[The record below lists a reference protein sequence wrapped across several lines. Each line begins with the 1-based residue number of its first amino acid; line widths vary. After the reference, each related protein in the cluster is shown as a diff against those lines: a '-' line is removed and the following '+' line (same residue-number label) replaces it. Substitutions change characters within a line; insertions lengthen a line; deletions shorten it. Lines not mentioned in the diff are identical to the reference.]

1 MKHVKLFEQFINEAD
16 DEDYL
21 KTLANSDYFAKGY
34 ETLFGLQSS
43 IKRILGD
50 REISPDESDVLD
62 AINWLKDGLGNGD
75 PRKTSLGKKLL
86 KMKWVTESEVNE
98 GITESYY
105 TAIADLGGKKT
116 KENLDSFEE
125 VQDFMD
131 KMIKKHAISVEVIKF
146 SQEGKS
152 QTLKYDWDGEKWLK
166 TSK

>member
-1 MKHVKLFEQFINEAD
+1 MKHVKLFEQFVNEGNDNIEVHLTDQNIKYGNNAD
-16 DEDYL
+16 NAYQKDVVILVKKYGGKFTSPTDKGIVIEFPDKRSVNSFEASIRKYPYL
-21 KTLANSDYFAKGY
+21 SVDDN
-34 ETLFGLQSS
+34 
-43 IKRILGD
+43 
-50 REISPDESDVLD
+50 ES
-62 AINWLKDGLGNGD
+62 
-75 PRKTSLGKKLL
+75 
-86 KMKWVTESEVNE
+86 VNE

>member
-1 MKHVKLFEQFINEAD
+1 MSDITKIQLIVDKKTMSTQNEKKLNHLFITI
-16 DEDYL
+16 L
-21 KTLANSDYFAKGY
+21 TFLSV
-34 ETLFGLQSS
+34 TSSS
-43 IKRILGD
+43 I
-50 REISPDESDVLD
+50 EIEDIFSV
-62 AINWLKDGLGNGD
+62 
-75 PRKTSLGKKLL
+75 
-86 KMKWVTESEVNE
+86 
-98 GITESYY
+98 
-105 TAIADLGGKKT
+105 